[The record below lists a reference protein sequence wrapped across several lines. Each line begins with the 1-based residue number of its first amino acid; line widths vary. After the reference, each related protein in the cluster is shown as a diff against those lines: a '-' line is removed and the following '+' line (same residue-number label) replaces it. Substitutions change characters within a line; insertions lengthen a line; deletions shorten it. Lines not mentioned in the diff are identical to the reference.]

1 MIFDNCESVEN
12 DIKNKISSYIKQ
24 YNDCDDIK
32 GLVSLLRSYLYEMKI
47 KSEIQSYDVNEI
59 NENKFDISFYKN
71 DISYKFGISMD
82 LELRNLKI
90 KQIIS
95 NKVLD

>member
-1 MIFDNCESVEN
+1 MIFNNAQAIEN
-12 DIKNKISSYIKQ
+12 DIKDKISSYLKDDNDRIEIKS
-24 YNDCDDIK
+24 
-32 GLVSLLRSYLYEMKI
+32 LVSLLRSYLYEMKI
-47 KSEIQSYDVNEI
+47 KSEIESYDVNEI
-59 NENKFDISFYKN
+59 NKNKFDISFYKN
-71 DISYKFGISMD
+71 NISYKFGISMD

>member
-1 MIFDNCESVEN
+1 MIFDNCEAIEN

-24 YNDCDDIK
+24 DNNRADIK
-32 GLVSLLRSYLYEMKI
+32 GLVSLIRSYLYEMKI
-47 KSEIQSYDVNEI
+47 IKEIESFDVNEI
-59 NENKFDISFYKN
+59 NQNKFNILFYKN

>member
-1 MIFDNCESVEN
+1 MIFDNCEAIEN
-12 DIKNKISSYIKQ
+12 DIKNKISSYIKDD
-24 YNDCDDIK
+24 NDSIDIK
-32 GLVSLLRSYLYEMKI
+32 GLVSLLRSYLYEMKRM
-47 KSEIQSYDVNEI
+47 KEIESYDVNEV
-59 NENKFDISFYKN
+59 NQNKFNILFYKN

>member
-1 MIFDNCESVEN
+1 MIFDNCEAIEN
-12 DIKNKISSYIKQ
+12 DIKNKISSYIK
-24 YNDCDDIK
+24 NDNDYADIK
-32 GLVSLLRSYLYEMKI
+32 GLVSLLRSYLFEMKRM
-47 KSEIQSYDVNEI
+47 KEIESYDVNEI
-59 NENKFDISFYKN
+59 NQNKFNILFYKN

>member
-1 MIFDNCESVEN
+1 MIFDNCKDIEN
-12 DIKNKISSYIKQ
+12 DIKDRISFYMKQ
-24 YNDCDDIK
+24 NNEITDIK
-32 GLVSLLRSYLYEMKI
+32 DLVSLLRSYLYEMKI
-47 KSEIQSYDVNEI
+47 LKEIQSFDVNEI
-59 NENKFDISFYKN
+59 NKNKFNILFYKN

>member
-1 MIFDNCESVEN
+1 MIFDNCEAIEN
-12 DIKNKISSYIKQ
+12 DIKDRISSYIKQ
-24 YNDCDDIK
+24 DDYYADIK
-32 GLVSLLRSYLYEMKI
+32 GIISLLRSYLYEMKRM
-47 KSEIQSYDVNEI
+47 KEIESYDVDEVNQ
-59 NENKFDISFYKN
+59 NKFNILFYKD

-90 KQIIS
+90 KKIIS

>member
-1 MIFDNCESVEN
+1 MIFDNCESIEN

-24 YNDCDDIK
+24 DNDCADIK

-47 KSEIQSYDVNEI
+47 IHEIEAFDVNEI
-59 NENKFDISFYKN
+59 NKNKFNILFYKN
-71 DISYKFGISMD
+71 GMLYKFDISMD